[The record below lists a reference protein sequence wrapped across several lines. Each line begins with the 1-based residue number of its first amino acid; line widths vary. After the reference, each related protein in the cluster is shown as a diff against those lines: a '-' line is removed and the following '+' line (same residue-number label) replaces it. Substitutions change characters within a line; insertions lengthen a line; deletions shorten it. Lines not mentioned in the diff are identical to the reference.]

1 MVSNIRIV
9 HLLGFLFIALT
20 LISSWSFLPLKTD
33 YWKNYATILGVDLI
47 FIYFL
52 YTQNFALKF
61 HFTWQKLP
69 LILLFTIG
77 ILSLFWTNFIDFTIY
92 KIILWQVALFAF
104 IIIGSIKWDSTN
116 IHKLGI
122 YLVISAVVVS
132 IIGILQ
138 YLFNIPSDNL
148 LRQVA
153 FPASTFGNKNYAM
166 HFLVLVVPMSL
177 YLFFIAIKTYQ
188 KYLFALF
195 ISIILIYVFYTQT
208 RGAWLGVLLEF
219 ILLSIFI
226 LFNKQTLSFDKYKI
240 IAGVI
245 SFIIFLVFIHLG
257 SNGFVNAFDMISSN
271 VDKTIGNVANS
282 DYERWTIYNNALAMI
297 KDAPFFGTGLGSY
310 YFNSINITNLYRSRL
325 AHNDVLELGVELGVL
340 GLLLFV
346 GFVISLIYL
355 WIKSLK
361 SDNALITTVI
371 IIALSGS
378 LLNAMFSMPYQ
389 NAIPLLV
396 AGIYLG
402 FFYSITSNYQ
412 KAINLGFAKPITI
425 GLGLLAFVSLF
436 ITSNS
441 LKIENDINH
450 HKANT
455 SLFYHPNYY
464 HLTTTLSDQY
474 LQNDKYSKQAQK
486 LIEWNLEKFPNN
498 EVVLKQKLTLLLKQ
512 KDFLGAET
520 YAQQLYFSEKQ
531 GYFGLVGLIDIYL
544 QVGKKDLAL
553 KYYNEL
559 KNLSKEQLESYPIYY
574 QVLYESANYLDLKD
588 DMVEFLHRYIENNPT
603 YNGLKY
609 VKLLDEIYLAS
620 KVGDIRRFKNN
631 YQILKQMPHNELIK
645 DRAYYDMLDR
655 AATGLLKYSRDDEK
669 EIYKKDIKRYEKY
682 LDIN

>member
-1 MVSNIRIV
+1 
-9 HLLGFLFIALT
+9 LGFLFIALA
-20 LISSWSFLPLKTD
+20 LISGWSFLPLKTD
-33 YWKNYATILGVDLI
+33 DWKNYATILGVDLI

-104 IIIGSIKWDSTN
+104 IIISSIKWDSTN

-166 HFLVLVVPMSL
+166 HFLVLVAPVSI
-177 YLFFIAIKTYQ
+177 YLFLTAIRTYQ

-195 ISIILIYVFYTQT
+195 LSIILIYVFYTQT

-226 LFNKQTLSFDKYKI
+226 LFNKQTLSFDKHKI

-245 SFIIFLVFIHLG
+245 NFIIFLVFIHLN
-257 SNGFVNAFDMISSN
+257 SNGFISAFDVVSSN

-282 DYERWTIYNNALAMI
+282 GYERWTIYNNALAMI
-297 KDAPFFGTGLGSY
+297 KDAPFFGTGLGGY
-310 YFNSINITNLYRSRL
+310 YFNNINITNFYTFKD
-325 AHNDVLELGVELGVL
+325 AHNGLLNLGVELGLL
-340 GLLLFV
+340 GILLFL

-389 NAIPLLV
+389 NSIPLLI
-396 AGIYLG
+396 AGVYLG
-402 FFYSITSNYQ
+402 VFYSITNNYQ

-425 GLGLLAFVSLF
+425 GLGLLAFVSLL

-450 HKANT
+450 HQIDKK
-455 SLFYHPNYY
+455 SLFYHPNFY
-464 HLTTTLSDQY
+464 HLTTALSDQY

-486 LIEWNLEKFPNN
+486 LIEWNLEKFSNN
-498 EVVLKQKLTLLLKQ
+498 KVVLKQKLTLLLKQ
-512 KDFLGAET
+512 KDFFEAEN

-531 GYFGLVGLIDIYL
+531 SYFGLVGLIDIYL
-544 QVGKKDLAL
+544 QIGKKDLAL

-559 KNLSKEQLESYPIYY
+559 KNIAKEQLKTYSMYY
-574 QVLYESANYLDLKD
+574 KALYESANYLGLKD